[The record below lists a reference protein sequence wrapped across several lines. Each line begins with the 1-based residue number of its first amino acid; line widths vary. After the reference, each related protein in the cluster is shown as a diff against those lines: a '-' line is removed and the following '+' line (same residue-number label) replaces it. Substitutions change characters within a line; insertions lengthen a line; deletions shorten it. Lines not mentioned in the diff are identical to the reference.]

1 MPAHETPGT
10 DGAVLLHPEHER
22 WPAAFAD
29 LGSIAPRRIFALG
42 ALDLLQSQARTA
54 LIGGRT
60 ATVAGRAAGVALAAG
75 LAARGDVLVTP
86 AETGTDLAVVD
97 AARRAGGRII
107 AITDR
112 PPMEAGYIARAA
124 QRGILEHGGL
134 LLWEASS
141 PRGGTTSHRSA
152 RLIAALAPRLVLVE
166 IGARSAGMTAAAI
179 AGGLSRA
186 VAATPTDQSR
196 PGRGTRQLLAADL
209 ATLVQTPD
217 ELDALSDPRTLA
229 HL

>member
-1 MPAHETPGT
+1 MPTHQSSGA
-10 DGAVLLHPEHER
+10 DGAIRLHPEHER

-42 ALDLLQSQARTA
+42 ALDLLRSPARTA
-54 LIGGRT
+54 VIGGRT
-60 ATVAGRAAGVALAAG
+60 ATVAGRAAGAALAAG
-75 LAARGDVLVTP
+75 LVARGEILITP
-86 AETGTDLAVVD
+86 AQTGTDLAVVD

-112 PPMEAGYIARAA
+112 PPAEAGHVSRGA
-124 QRGILEHGGL
+124 QLEILERDGL
-134 LLWEASS
+134 ILWEAPPS
-141 PRGGTTSHRSA
+141 RDGATSHRSA

-186 VAATPTDQSR
+186 VAVTPTDQSR

-217 ELDALSDPRTLA
+217 ELDALSDPHALA

>member
-1 MPAHETPGT
+1 MPAHETLSA

-29 LGSIAPRRIFALG
+29 LGSIAPPRIFALG
-42 ALDLLQSQARTA
+42 ALDLLRSQARTA
-54 LIGGRT
+54 VIGGRT
-60 ATVAGRAAGVALAAG
+60 ATVAGRAAGAALAAG
-75 LAARGDVLVTP
+75 LAARGEVLVTP

-97 AARRAGGRII
+97 AARRAGGHLI

-112 PPMEAGYIARAA
+112 PPAEAGYIARVA
-124 QRGILEHGGL
+124 QLGILERGGL
-134 LLWEASS
+134 LLWETSS
-141 PRGGTTSHRSA
+141 PRGRTTSHRSA
-152 RLIAALAPRLVLVE
+152 RLIAALAARLVLVE

-186 VAATPTDQSR
+186 VAVTPTDQSR

-217 ELDALSDPRTLA
+217 ELDALSDPRALA

>member
-10 DGAVLLHPEHER
+10 DGAVLLHPEHEH

-60 ATVAGRAAGVALAAG
+60 ATVAGRAAGAALAAG
-75 LAARGDVLVTP
+75 LAARGDVIVTP

-107 AITDR
+107 AIIDR
-112 PPMEAGYIARAA
+112 PPAEAGYIARAA
-124 QRGILEHGGL
+124 QRGILDRGGL
-134 LLWEASS
+134 ILWEAS
-141 PRGGTTSHRSA
+141 PGGRTSHRSA

-186 VAATPTDQSR
+186 VAVTPTDQSR